1 MVQNVSLPGETAAT
15 QGASAS
21 IAKPRAE
28 AAGGKD
34 RTIRDSLEISEEG
47 QKIINLARAG
57 ELAGE
62 LPDATADRAAFDAAL
77 EAALKDVER
86 IGLLFGSVLTQL
98 SGKTA
103 FLPTGDNTDAE
114 RVEGSDQPPYDKQL
128 AAALEKNLAEVRR
141 LSDQVD
147 SVLARFRGDGEG

>member
-1 MVQNVSLPGETAAT
+1 MVQNVSPPGEIAAT
-15 QGASAS
+15 LGAKAS
-21 IAKPRAE
+21 PAKPRADS
-28 AAGGKD
+28 ADGND
-34 RTIRDSLEISEEG
+34 RTIRDTLEISEEG

-62 LPDATADRAAFDAAL
+62 LPDATTDRAAFDAAL
-77 EAALKDVER
+77 ESALKDVER

-103 FLPTGDNTDAE
+103 FLPTGDSADAE
-114 RVEGSDQPPYDKQL
+114 GAESSSQPPYDQEL
-128 AAALEKNLAEVRR
+128 AAALERNLAEVRR

-147 SVLARFRGDGEG
+147 TVLARFRGSGEG

>member
-15 QGASAS
+15 VGAKAS
-21 IAKPRAE
+21 PAKPRTDE
-28 AAGGKD
+28 ASGND
-34 RTIRDSLEISEEG
+34 RSIRDTLEISQEG

-62 LPDATADRAAFDAAL
+62 LPDARANRAAFDAAL
-77 EAALKDVER
+77 AAALKDVER

-103 FLPTGDNTDAE
+103 FLPGGNSADAKE
-114 RVEGSDQPPYDKQL
+114 AESSDQPPYDRQL
-128 AAALEKNLAEVRR
+128 AAALERNLAEVRR
-141 LSDQVD
+141 LSDQMD
-147 SVLARFRGDGEG
+147 AILARFRGGGEG